1 MRILVLGATG
11 YVGSRLIPALLTA
24 GHQVTAAASSPPDPD
39 RFAWG
44 EKVDWVRCDA
54 TDAAQVAEAVSGV
67 EAVCYLV
74 HSLSLRA
81 FSERDRRAAWAVRE
95 AVDAAPS
102 VRRLVYLTGLIP
114 EMDGAPLADADLS
127 AHLASR
133 LEVERI
139 LLGVG
144 CSSVALRAGVVIGAG
159 STSYEV
165 IRQLA
170 TLFLIHPVPDDL
182 RSRIQPIS
190 VSDTVTALVDCL
202 GSDRWTGPVDL
213 GGPEVVTYRELL
225 AAYCRTAGLVRVPI
239 TVPVPIAGVASGVTA
254 LAVAA
259 SVAVPFWTVVALVQ
273 SLRHDMVCGTAP
285 TTWRPPRGRP
295 TLGLE
300 EALARAEAGSPE
312 HMESA
317 LASDPAWARM
327 RAPVLDELGAPASV
341 RAGVSLGLRRLRDW
355 W

>member
-1 MRILVLGATG
+1 MRVLVLGATG
-11 YVGSRLIPALLTA
+11 YVGSRLIPALLAA
-24 GHQVTAAASSPPDPD
+24 GHQVTASASSAPDPD

-44 EKVDWVRCDA
+44 QEVDWLRCDA
-54 TDAAQVAEAVSGV
+54 TEAAQVIEAVSGV
-67 EAVCYLV
+67 DAVCYLV
-74 HSLSLRA
+74 HSLSSRT
-81 FSERDRRAAWAVRE
+81 FSERDRRAAWAVRG
-95 AVDAAPS
+95 AVDAAPT

-114 EMDGAPLADADLS
+114 EVDDAEPELS
-127 AHLASR
+127 AHLTSR

-139 LLGVG
+139 LLGVS

-202 GSDRWTGPVDL
+202 SSNRWTGPVDL

-239 TVPVPIAGVASGVTA
+239 TVPIPLAGVASGVTS

-285 TTWRPPRGRP
+285 KTWRPPRRRP
-295 TLGLE
+295 MLGLD

-312 HMESA
+312 HLESA
-317 LASDPAWARM
+317 LPSDPAWARM
-327 RAPVLDELGAPASV
+327 RAPLLDELGAPASV
-341 RAGVSLGLRRLRDW
+341 RAGVSLGLRRLRGW